1 MNYSLKKFGIP
12 YSPRKVSRMANQYS
26 SGQSSSSYEK
36 NLRRNKLRR
45 SLLEALERREMLA
58 SDVPAGPVFA
68 PGTSQEYVDS
78 VIAQFAGNNTGENSS
93 GEGHSEFNTP
103 GARWSNPVGG
113 PSANVGDPATV
124 TWSLVPDGTI
134 DTTGGGSQATNLIAF
149 MDAIYGG
156 GTGAVEN
163 RPWFN
168 IFQRAYD
175 QWSDVSGINF
185 VYEPADDGS
194 DIGGG
199 NRGVAGV
206 RGDVRIGGR
215 NIDGNFG
222 TLAFNYFPNN
232 GGNSGFDGDMIIDTN
247 DVFYFDTADGPTGEN
262 RGLFNVLMH
271 EAGHGIGL
279 GHTIP
284 VNQTKLMEPNISF
297 AFLGAQHDDILGA
310 QVLYGDNDE
319 INDARADATDLGTVG
334 NGLLTRNGNSLDAEI
349 DGDWYK
355 FAVPSS
361 GKITIELQP
370 VGEIYTVGNQ
380 GGSTAE
386 VNTLVNQDLSFKVFS
401 ADGTEIAAAAATGAG
416 EIETVID
423 LDLPAGGDYFVEVVG
438 DGSEPQLYNL
448 EFIVK
453 GVVDPTSQQTPPR
466 LLSVAPNVGE
476 IFSFNRTNDLDEGPS
491 ELVFSFDG
499 SRLIDPSSFDG
510 IRLTR
515 SGNDDDFENGNEIT
529 ITPGWVGFGESERN
543 IVARFAE
550 PLVDDIYKVEIFG
563 VDIPSEGITAVTN
576 INGEALEPRVEGT
589 DRDTL
594 FFDLQLGAK
603 VIAVV
608 PQPTTTNADG
618 TVTQSGNTIEVY
630 FNDDDLNQV
639 AVTTTGAMDD
649 PTVVKPEFYQLILT
663 EDSITPGDDTVFNP
677 TSITY
682 DPVEDKATLE
692 FADNIDQL
700 AGGAGTFRLRVGS
713 NTPVDSAL
721 NPPNVSRLT
730 PGADPNG
737 FLAGAFGL
745 GSVGFGFSTVV
756 SESLINVQN
765 QLLLDYPGDNFS
777 PGHRDIQDQD
787 HLGGNEDDSPFI
799 TRAFYNFALDR
810 PYGTDV
816 FGQPVFTSITPEQM
830 ERVREIYEF
839 YGAQIGIDFVES
851 ESQGMTVVVGDL
863 NPNGGVSSP
872 GAILGI
878 ASVDNLNGLAI
889 MDGAEN
895 WNNELTLRDGAN
907 GQFSFFGTA
916 IHEIGHMLGLGHTYE
931 LPDGTVMGST
941 SALSNPSNPLEEIYP
956 GDHDIVHASHGYRPD
971 NKDVDLYQF
980 NVPQG
985 ITGRVS
991 IETVAERLANSSDAD
1006 THLTLMKQTANGLEV
1021 IATNNDYFSSDSF
1034 VTTEVDGGIYFI
1046 GVTTAG
1052 NDDFNPAIDNTG
1064 SGGVSQGAYDLRVD
1078 FVPDVLSQIVD
1089 TSGTA
1094 LDGDGDGQA
1103 GGDFNFWFRA
1113 AAPAGT
1119 EAAGAPKTVYVN
1131 KDFTGTSTG
1140 APSQPFTSIPAA
1152 TAAVSPGDIIRI
1164 TGSRGADGDLT
1175 TVLDNPAYEIG
1186 RGGVGNAIL
1195 GDGITFEV
1203 PQGVTAMID
1212 AGAIFKMGGSR
1223 IVAGSRD
1230 AGVNNSFASLQ
1241 VLGTPDQSV
1250 VFTSFDDE
1258 SFGIDSNPIPTSPQP
1273 GQWGGLEFHND
1284 VDREEGRGDYEREGI
1299 FINYVGQAEMRFGG
1313 GQVTVSSPSPTINP
1327 IHLTE
1332 ARPTILGNTITF
1344 SADSAISADPD
1355 SFEETRFT
1363 EPRYQL
1369 ADTFRADFE
1378 RVGPDIRGNTL
1389 IDNSINGVFV
1399 RVAADPGQPID
1410 TLDVQARFD
1419 DLDVTHVIGQNL
1431 VIAGTP
1437 GGSFLETTPPDQS
1450 LVTFADSVGGL
1461 TAGDTH
1467 SYILTFVDRNGAE
1480 GVPSPATPLATVG
1493 ADGGVLLDQLP
1504 AATGEFVGR
1513 NVYRSAAGGAGPF
1526 TLVARIDGDTPTLLD
1541 EGQDL
1546 ASELANPFVT
1556 SVARARPDA
1565 RLAIDPGIIVKS
1577 VGSRIEVG
1585 IGAQLIAEGDAQNP
1599 VIFTSRFDD
1608 RYGAGG
1614 TFDTDNDGNSSQPA
1628 PGDWGGLHAR
1638 HFSSISI
1645 DSALI
1650 TFAGGVTPVPGG
1662 FAGFNAVEI
1671 HQAEARIANSVLE
1684 HNASGLGGSLD
1695 ATRDGRGNHDASVIF
1710 VRGSQPVIVQNV
1722 IRNNQTT
1729 GTAVISIDANSMKAI
1744 PVQDGGR
1751 QTGASDAL
1759 SGELGN
1765 MGPLVS
1771 GNALALNGLNG
1782 MRVRGATL
1790 TTEAVWD
1797 DTDIVHV
1804 LESEIIVPD
1813 LHTSGGL
1820 RLQSKVDE
1828 SLVVKLASGAGIT
1841 ADGLPLDI
1849 TDRIGGSLQVVGTP
1863 GFPVVLTS
1871 FRDDSVGAG
1880 FDPSGLPQVDTNSDG
1895 PSLGEPGDWRSIR
1908 LNPASNDR
1916 NVDTVIELESD
1927 TIADEGVNDDAL
1939 DAQAVGAL
1947 ADDLNAGDENLRLG
1961 FTIHGAIAANSDLD
1975 VYSFVAK
1982 AGTPVWVDVD
1992 QTDASLDTIVEL
2004 IDVDGNIIAQSDD
2017 SLTESENG
2025 GVEFV
2030 NGAEIAP
2037 EHVNTF
2043 ERSPFAATNTWSNVG
2058 AAKDIQSTNPADA
2071 GLRIVLPGAVGAE
2084 NTYYLRVRSS
2094 NVAPNQTSDRLQ
2106 DTSLV
2111 REGLTRGAYRLQ
2123 VRMQQTD
2130 EYAGSTVRFADIR
2143 FATAG
2148 IEAIGLPA
2156 HSPLLGEGSELI
2168 GVNIPDP
2175 SGAAQLGNIA
2185 NSDRANRSVAGEL
2198 TEVNEVDWF
2207 QFEVQHTEIQ
2217 SGDPRVAVTFDIDY
2231 ADGFGRPNTSLSV
2244 YRVTP
2249 NDPATIADDEYQ
2261 LVLVGTDSDI
2271 ADDQDAP
2278 ESVLGDQGDFT
2289 RGSFGSKDA
2298 FIGTQE
2304 LLPGNYI
2311 VAVTN
2316 NSQVPNQLSQFQQ
2329 ANPTV
2334 TSPNVRIEPLD
2345 NVIRIVEDRFEG
2357 ANRGLDEPT
2366 TQSVAFN
2373 GNNLEATNSVPFTLA
2388 DVSTYVV
2395 RNQGNGSR
2403 LLLANALTGA
2413 LDAQVG
2419 ADFGRVNDIALSKD
2433 GRLVGFQIPAGQQT
2447 DANSGAFLIID
2458 SAGDGATTTT
2468 TASGIQTFTTE
2479 LTAVG
2484 PPPTFAV
2491 QQRTKGGAQVG
2502 DGMQFNAITYYD
2514 NAAQTADADVRLFG
2528 VGQRGDGNLVFNR
2541 PILDAN
2547 NAIVGTTS
2555 TAGEPTNFLYRL
2567 DPATGAAINPA
2578 GVQDRAGNARTNGAG
2593 TQNVEFGRFVTAD
2606 PTTPITGIAQAGGGI
2621 VAVSAA
2627 GEFFVAG
2634 MGNGTNAIG
2643 AINSVRVIDDG
2654 GPVNFTGLTR
2664 GPQNLENGRFANM
2677 LFGTSANGMLYAM
2690 DFAGNFQNVF
2700 AGGNFKTDVSALGG
2714 ATGLDFSPLDVN
2726 LWHLTD
2732 TRGND
2737 AGHGRPETYNESR
2750 VGDQVGENSLYF
2762 GFENSGNDN
2771 GPRQAGDWDPIHAV
2785 YDNTYN
2791 LPGGAHGA
2799 IESQPLDLS
2808 GYSAADLPMLYFNY
2822 YLQTQN
2828 QNSPLND
2835 GNVRMQDAFRVYAS
2849 GSDGTWQLLST
2860 NNTSQ
2865 SGQYADGNQEI
2876 VGSIFD
2882 GNPALVQEAFDVGDG
2897 GAPDAWRQV
2906 RTSLAGFAGDSDVRL
2921 RFEFSTGASFNS
2933 GLNMFGGEELSAVAG
2948 HRLSDGDSFT
2958 VTSVDGSAQ
2967 SATFEFD
2974 MGLVLDL
2981 PSGAGIDE
2989 GDAIEVNGVTFT
3001 FSQTSNAGNDI
3012 QYSLT
3017 DTPAQIAQLVAA
3029 KLPFASVVNS
3039 ARGNILNVDSPEGT
3053 YSVTGLPAATIL
3065 GTPGV
3070 AAGNAAI
3077 EITQASTSTDVRDA
3091 MRTAFA
3097 ANLNIAGQE
3106 TNEDVWP
3113 IHGDTIR
3120 LYKFT
3125 ADTTNASELGLV
3137 NAANRRRGDTFG
3149 GGANETG
3156 ANNRDERAQNNG
3168 FEGVFVDDI
3177 IVAMAERGEQVLNSP
3192 AATLP
3197 NTGNAGLFTD
3207 NLQYTPST
3215 GLLEIEVGKY
3225 QLDIRTSADYLADF
3239 DAPFFDVF
3247 RPIDTN
3253 DRLAQGLGINVDSSA
3268 GIADG
3273 AIMTLSDGVNQV
3285 NFEFDVTTGP
3295 GDSAVGVAA
3304 GNIPVEILASDT
3316 VEQLAIKI
3324 RDAINS
3330 PTTQNI
3336 IDVSASVQNNGTTI
3350 VLHGSA
3356 ALTRSGSITLA
3367 GIPGLSTRIWG
3378 TESFWGEDHGDSNR
3392 DRDQGVVLIDSTFVS
3407 DSSSFGI
3414 VVDAATRAG
3423 GRAGSPGSPINYPTN
3438 NADSLAPGVVLSNNV
3453 LDSNRLGGVLVSGDP
3468 LQPDLGAGQDVA
3480 RPATIARVVNNT
3492 IWGTGG
3498 NQGILVNHGASPVI
3512 LNNIIANTG
3521 TGIDVVGAQNTF
3533 VLGANLYFNNATNV
3547 NPAGASEAFRRVTG
3561 TDPFTDGAGGNFYPA
3576 PGSDAID
3583 SSLEVLA
3590 ELASLTQ
3597 IKSSIGL
3604 PPSPVIAPDRDAVG
3618 QRRVDDPSV
3627 NRPGLGFKDRGAFDR
3642 SDFVGL
3648 EAVLLQPLDNDSEN
3662 VDVDRNTTY
3671 VRIVD
3676 GTLDFFSILL
3686 LEAQGGTG
3694 PDANTVTPES
3704 ITLTENGRLLS
3715 PGIDYVFGYNDNSR
3729 TVRLTPF
3736 AGLWRPDSV
3745 YEITLN
3751 NQDGIRV
3758 VAPSGIEIADGDSF
3772 TMNVGGNPTTFEY
3785 DNNGTVSAGAVA
3797 VPFEPTYSQYQV
3809 AAQIMA
3815 AINGSGT
3822 GAEAYLQ
3829 GNSSV
3834 MITGA
3839 DSVSGLVSTSVG
3851 AIRDIAG
3858 NALFANRPST
3868 LTQFTIVMPEV
3879 QLDYGDA
3886 PGAGSV
3892 TVQADNGS
3900 RHALLPIDSPLLA
3913 LGSFADGDLDGS
3925 PSDSSRGDDNEA
3937 ALVGTTIPSVEVGM
3951 AGQALLQMAAPNAA
3965 INGQQIT
3972 ITDPA
3977 LTVAVFE
3984 FDTDASTAAG
3994 AIAVDV
4000 SAATTAD
4007 EVATA
4012 LADAVNQAVLAGQIA
4027 GLSAF
4032 ADGGTVDLGGE
4043 PTHQVDIS
4051 SAPSVVRLAVGSFD
4065 LEMPAAGYADGQYI
4079 ELRDGQGRV
4088 VRFELNDTSGT
4099 SGTLAVTPGSI
4110 GVDVDIS
4117 TATPEDI
4124 TQAFADAISAEVNT
4138 GLLALGPAVA
4148 TGTTLSIAGD
4158 DEDGVHF
4165 GGLFN
4170 AASSAVPI
4178 TVTATGPG
4186 ILDAWIDWNADG
4198 DFTDPGE
4205 RIAAGLPVQEGDNVI
4220 NVATPASAAI
4230 GFTSSR
4236 FRISA
4241 TGNLELAGIGVGG
4254 EVEDH
4259 LVEIVAG
4266 QPPVANDDS
4275 YEVDE
4280 DNVLTVA
4287 APGILDN
4294 DTDTDSATFTVLDT
4308 DVFTPGIQP
4317 ITDVANGVLEL
4328 FADGSF
4334 VYTPSLDFFGE
4345 DTFVY
4350 NVVDNRL
4357 EGSTPATVTIT
4368 VNPVNDRPTAVD
4380 DEITIREDQVIIRS
4394 GNDFTVNDF
4403 KGVFGNPSQTNELG
4417 QELAV
4422 VDAVIV
4428 APDTAVFGGS
4438 VSVANNELTFTPG
4451 THYNNEISGPV
4462 LVELTIRDSGT
4473 AGADEMPLEHTSTLT
4488 INIEAVND
4496 APEFT
4501 IPQTTGT
4508 EEDSGLVSVDGFVS
4522 ELRPGPVQA
4531 TDEGTG
4537 PANNFEDQQV
4547 SFTVRALDPS
4557 QFAVQPS
4564 ITPTTDANP
4573 GVLTYELVPHL
4584 NFDPPFTEILVEVI
4598 AVDTGAAGG
4607 ANVDVNTSA
4616 PQTFTILPTP
4626 INDAPEFD
4634 IPASNDSKEDE
4645 GVIVV
4650 PGFLTNLAAGPA
4662 GALDEA
4668 TQTLSVAIAADTAAF
4683 TAAGYPTI
4691 DLTTG
4696 DLTYETAP
4704 HANQFTG
4711 QSFEVV
4717 VTVSDDGGTNLGG
4730 VDRTSKTF
4738 VINVEELNDAPEFDM
4753 PTATSAFQEDPNA
4766 DPDAPTVVPNF
4777 VTNIMPGPAAATD
4790 EGPAREDQQVSF
4802 TVTALDPSLFD
4813 PMWLPTIDDAGE
4825 LVYRLNPDVNDMD
4838 PFPEILVEVVA
4849 SDTGLNDG
4857 GTDVPRN
4864 QNTADPRTFTILPDP
4879 INDAP
4884 EFTIPASLVAT
4895 EDEGVITVVDFVT
4908 DARPGPVTAL
4918 DELATQTMTITVEAL
4933 DPTAF
4938 TATGQPS
4945 IALDAGTGLG
4955 TLTFETNADV
4965 NSLTGHDLRVRVT
4978 LMDDGGVVNPGDV
4991 DTTIKTFTLSVD
5003 PINDAPSFDIPT
5015 TEVTVLEDN
5024 EEVSGSSP
5032 TVITSFAT
5040 NITAGPDTA
5049 LDETTIDATKQSLT
5063 FVTVSVSDPSLFEV
5077 QPSITPTGDLTF
5089 VTAQDQNGTAEVV
5102 VHVLDDGADPSTG
5115 NGDDNQSRPDQTF
5128 TINITPVND
5137 APEFTVPSTVNSIED
5152 QGFVQILNFAA
5163 DLQPGPDSATDEA
5176 GQQFTVNVAAVD
5188 PSAFT
5193 IQPEIGADGTL
5204 TFQTGPDIN
5213 SDNANLEVT
5222 VFLTDD
5228 GVDSPPPNTNTSPTV
5243 TFTILTEA
5251 INDAPSF
5258 DLASPQVS
5266 AFEDQEDFFN
5276 LPITTIPQFASEI
5289 VPGPATAIDEIPQN
5303 VTFDI
5308 ITVSAP
5314 ELFEVQPSISPAGA
5328 LTFKTALHRNGQA
5341 LVVVRAVD
5349 DGVGT
5354 PPPNSNASQL
5364 QTFTISIDAI
5374 NDAPEFQIPGNLTV
5388 NEDAGLISA
5397 SGFATNVRRGPAGT
5411 DDENGQF
5418 INFEVVADDP
5428 SAFTVQPVISA
5439 DGTLVFRSA
5448 PNVNSLNASLGV
5460 SVRLVDSGA
5469 STPEPNVNVSPVQ
5482 RFTIDIN
5489 PVNDPP
5495 IADPFGV
5502 TGTED
5507 NSIVIQAADV
5517 LAGDVA
5523 GPTDDELGQ
5532 SLSMTG
5538 IERTSS
5544 FGGTIV
5550 PVFNG
5555 NEIVSFT
5562 YTPPANATGTDTFI
5576 YVVTDDGTPPRSG
5589 SGTVTITLEGVNDAP
5604 QFNVGPNQTVAEDS
5618 ALVTVSNWATGILAG
5633 PPAATDEHATQTV
5646 TFQTSNNNTDLF
5658 QVQPAVASDGTLT
5671 FQPAVDANGT
5681 AVLTVFAIDDGADQ
5695 APNVNTSAPQTFT
5708 ITVNPVNDAPVFT
5721 AGADV
5726 TVAEDSGA
5734 YSAAWATGIAPAAG
5748 LLNDPQTATDETSQ
5762 VVDFSVTASD
5772 PSLFAVQPV
5781 VTSDGEL
5788 QFTPQQDAFG
5798 QAVITV
5804 TAIDR
5809 GPTGGLNQNSSAPQS
5824 FTITIDPVNDRPT
5837 AVADSLNTNE
5847 NEVLSVAAPGV
5858 LANDTDV
5865 DLPNDT
5871 LTVVP
5876 ETKTSALGAVVVIS
5890 SDGSVSYDPSN
5901 VQSIQQLTTGQS
5913 VLDSFTYRIVDAA
5926 GLESSPNNVTINV
5939 EGIDDAPVAVDD
5951 AYSMGVGQTRLLDVL
5966 TNDTDVDTAIDPRTI
5981 VLTTIP
5987 IFGSATVSQTG
5998 VIEYTAGAG
6007 FRGEDQ
6013 LGYRVSDTAG
6023 NLSNEAFVTITVN
6036 NPPVAADDS
6045 AFTFKNEAVDIDVV
6059 ANDNDPDGTL
6069 DANSVEVVVAPSPAG
6084 TTEVLPGG
6092 IIRFTPASGFSGVAT
6107 FSYVVADDVGTD
6119 SNVADV
6125 TVRVQNS
6132 RWQNPAGNLDVN
6144 DDGFVSPIDAL
6155 ILVNYLNDANNETFL
6170 PESGVTPQP
6179 GSGPYL
6185 DPNGD
6190 ESISPID
6197 VLMVINFLNN
6207 NSGGGGGEGE
6217 FVTED
6222 YAMMVTPMQMIETVG
6237 DEVVRHIKAA
6247 MDESIMEELGD
6258 VEEDLPFIGPV
6269 LPAGHELIAE
6279 GEGEDDDLLDS
6290 IAMTCDPD
6298 DLKKSDLHD
6307 AVDEIF
6313 GDMGPFR
6320 S

>member
-1 MNYSLKKFGIP
+1 
-12 YSPRKVSRMANQYS
+12 MANQYS
-26 SGQSSSSYEK
+26 SGQSSASYEK

-45 SLLEALERREMLA
+45 SLLEALERRELLA
-58 SDVPAGPVFA
+58 SDFPAGPVFA
-68 PGTSQEYVDS
+68 PGTSQEYVNS
-78 VIAQFAGNNTGENSS
+78 VIGQYSGQTNSGGEGNS
-93 GEGHSEFNTP
+93 GEFNAP
-103 GARWSNPVGG
+103 GPRWSNPVGG
-113 PSANVGDPATV
+113 PSANAGDPSTV

-134 DTTGGGSQATNLIAF
+134 DTTGGGSQATNLISF

-156 GTGAVEN
+156 GTGPVEN

-185 VYEPADDGS
+185 VYEPADDGANM
-194 DIGGG
+194 GGS

-232 GGNSGFDGDMIIDTN
+232 GGNAGFDGDMIIDTN
-247 DVFYFDTADGPTGEN
+247 DVFYFNTADGPTGEN

-310 QVLYGDNDE
+310 QVLYGDPDE
-319 INDARADATDLGTVG
+319 INDTRADATDLGTIG
-334 NGLLTRNGNSLDAEI
+334 NGLLRKTGNSLDAES

-361 GKITIELQP
+361 GKITIELEP
-370 VGEIYTVGNQ
+370 IGETYIVGNQ
-380 GGSTAE
+380 GGTTAQ
-386 VNTLVNQDLSFKVFS
+386 VNTLTNQDLSFKVFAS
-401 ADGTEIAAAAATGAG
+401 DGTELAAASATLAG
-416 EIETVID
+416 EIESVVD
-423 LDLPAGGDYFVEVVG
+423 LDLPAGGDYFVEIAGVG
-438 DGSEPQLYNL
+438 DQPQLYNL
-448 EFIVK
+448 AFTVK
-453 GVVDPTSQQTPPR
+453 GVIDPTSQQTPPR

-476 IFSFNRTNDLDEGPS
+476 IFSFNRTNDLEEGPS

-499 SRLIDPSSFDG
+499 SRLIDPSSFG
-510 IRLTR
+510 GVRLTR
-515 SGNDDDFENGNEIT
+515 SGNDDEFDGGNEVV
-529 ITPGWVGFGESERN
+529 ITPGWVGFGETERN

-550 PLVDDIYKVEIFG
+550 PLIDDLYKVEVFG
-563 VDIPSEGITAVTN
+563 VDIASEGITAVTN
-576 INGEALEPRVEGT
+576 INGEALDPRVDGT

-594 FFDLQLGAK
+594 FFDLELGAK

-618 TVTQSGNTIEVY
+618 TVEQSRDTIEVY
-630 FNDDDLNQV
+630 FNNDDLHETQV
-639 AVTTTGAMDD
+639 TSTGAMED

-663 EDSITPGDDTVFNP
+663 EDTVTPGDDTVFNP

-682 DPVEDKATLE
+682 DPVEDKAVLT
-692 FADNIDQL
+692 FDNNIDEL

-713 NTPVDSAL
+713 NTPVDSEL
-721 NPPNVSRLT
+721 NPPNVGALT

-737 FLAGAFGL
+737 FQAGAFGL

-756 SESLINVQN
+756 SESLLNVQN
-765 QLLLDYPGDNFS
+765 QLQLDYPGDNFS
-777 PGHRDIQDQD
+777 PGHRDIQDQN
-787 HLGGNEDDSPFI
+787 HLGGGEDDSPFI
-799 TRAFYNFALDR
+799 TQAFYNFALDR
-810 PYGTDV
+810 SYGTDA
-816 FGQPVFTSITPEQM
+816 FGQPVFTSITPEQIQ
-830 ERVREIYEF
+830 RVREIYEF
-839 YGAQIGIDFVES
+839 YGAQLGIDFVET
-851 ESQGMTVVVGDL
+851 ESLGMTVVVGDL
-863 NPNGGVSSP
+863 FPNGAISGPGGV
-872 GAILGI
+872 LGV
-878 ASVDNLNGLAI
+878 ASLDNLNGLAI

-895 WNNELTLRDGAN
+895 WNNELTLRDGAG

-916 IHEIGHMLGLGHTYE
+916 IHEVGHMLGIGHSYE
-931 LPDGTVMGST
+931 LPDGTLMGST
-941 SALSNPSNPLEEIYP
+941 SALSNPGNPLEEIYP

-980 NVPQG
+980 DVPQG
-985 ITGRVS
+985 ITGRIS
-991 IETVAERLANSSDAD
+991 IETVAERLANSSNAD
-1006 THLTLMKQTANGLEV
+1006 THLTLMKQTPNGLQV
-1021 IATNNDYFSSDSF
+1021 VATNNDYFSSDSF
-1034 VTTEVDGGIYFI
+1034 VTSEVDGGIYYI
-1046 GVTTAG
+1046 GVTSAG
-1052 NDDFNPAIDNTG
+1052 NQDFNPATDDTG
-1064 SGGVSQGAYDLRVD
+1064 SGGVSQGAYQLRVD
-1078 FVPDVLSQIVD
+1078 FVPDVQSQIVD
-1089 TSGTA
+1089 INGTA

-1113 AAPAGT
+1113 ASPAGT
-1119 EAAGAPKTVYVN
+1119 EAAGAPKTVFVN

-1140 APSQPFTSIPAA
+1140 APDQPFTSIPAA
-1152 TAAVSPGDIIRI
+1152 SAAVSAGDIIRI
-1164 TGSRGADGDLT
+1164 TGSRGQDGDLT

-1186 RGGVGNAIL
+1186 RGGVGNAVL
-1195 GDGITFEV
+1195 SDGITFEV
-1203 PQGVTAMID
+1203 PRGVTAMID

-1223 IVAGSRD
+1223 IVTGSRD
-1230 AGVNNSFASLQ
+1230 AGVDNRFAALQ
-1241 VLGTPDQSV
+1241 VLGTPTQSV

-1258 SFGIDSNPIPTSPQP
+1258 SFGIDSNPIPTTPQP

-1299 FINYVGQAEMRFGG
+1299 FINYVGQADMRFGG
-1313 GQVTVSSPSPTINP
+1313 GQVTVSTPSPTINP
-1327 IHLTE
+1327 IHLNA

-1369 ADTFRADFE
+1369 ATTFRSDFE

-1389 IDNSINGVFV
+1389 LDNSINGLFV
-1399 RVAADPGQPID
+1399 RVAANPGQPID

-1419 DLDVTHVIGQNL
+1419 DIDVTHVLGQNL
-1431 VIAGTP
+1431 IIAGTP
-1437 GGSFLETTPPDQS
+1437 GGAFLETTAPDQS
-1450 LVTFADSVGGL
+1450 LVTFSDAEGAL
-1461 TAGDTH
+1461 TPGDTH
-1467 SYILTFVDRNGAE
+1467 SYIITFVDLNGAE
-1480 GVPSPATPLATVG
+1480 GVPSPVTPLATVG
-1493 ADGGVLLDQLP
+1493 PDGGVLLDQLP

-1513 NVYRSAAGGAGPF
+1513 HLYRSANGGAGPF
-1526 TLVARIDGDTPTLLD
+1526 TLVAQLDGDTPTLLD
-1541 EGQDL
+1541 AGQDRG
-1546 ASELANPFVT
+1546 SVLANPTAT
-1556 SVARARPDA
+1556 SIARARPDA
-1565 RLAIDPGIIVKS
+1565 RLAIDPGVIVKS

-1585 IGAQLIAEGDAQNP
+1585 IGAQLIAEGDSKNP

-1614 TFDTDNDGNSSQPA
+1614 TFDTDNDGASSQPA
-1628 PGDWGGLHAR
+1628 PGDWGGLIAR

-1650 TFAGGVTPVPGG
+1650 TFGGGVTSLPGG
-1662 FAGFNAVEI
+1662 FAGFNAIEI
-1671 HQAEARIANSVLE
+1671 HQAEARIANSVIE
-1684 HNASGLGGSLD
+1684 ENASGLGGSLG
-1695 ATRDGRGNHDASVIF
+1695 ATRDGRGDHDASVIF
-1710 VRGSQPVIVQNV
+1710 VRGAQPVIVQNV
-1722 IRNNQTT
+1722 IRNNDVT

-1744 PVQDGGR
+1744 PVQDTGR

-1759 SGELGN
+1759 PGELGN

-1782 MRVRGATL
+1782 MRIRGATL

-1813 LHTSGGL
+1813 LHTFGGM

-1828 SLVVKLASGAGIT
+1828 SLVVKLTAGAGIT

-1849 TDRIGGSLQVVGTP
+1849 TDRIGGSLRIVGTP

-1895 PSLGEPGDWRSIR
+1895 PSIGEPGDWRSIR
-1908 LNPASNDR
+1908 LNPSSNDR
-1916 NVDTVIELESD
+1916 NLDTVIELESD
-1927 TIADEGVNDDAL
+1927 TIADVGVNDNAL
-1939 DAQAVGAL
+1939 EAQAIGAL

-1961 FTIHGAIAANSDLD
+1961 FTVHGTIAANSDLD
-1975 VYSFVAK
+1975 VYSFVGK
-1982 AGTPVWVDVD
+1982 AGTAVWVDID
-1992 QTDASLDTIVEL
+1992 RTDAALDTVVEL

-2025 GVEFV
+2025 TVGFV
-2030 NGAEIAP
+2030 DGSAIPP
-2037 EHVNTF
+2037 EDVNTF
-2043 ERSPFAATNTWSNVG
+2043 ERSPYAATNTWSAAG
-2058 AAKDIQSTNPADA
+2058 AAKDFQSTNPADA
-2071 GLRIVLPGAVGAE
+2071 GMRFVLPGAVGAE

-2094 NVAPNQTSDRLQ
+2094 NVGPNDAADRLQ
-2106 DTSLV
+2106 DSSLE
-2111 REGLTRGAYRLQ
+2111 REGLTRGAYRMQ
-2123 VRMQQTD
+2123 VRMQQAD
-2130 EYAGSTVRFADIR
+2130 EHAGSTIRFADIR
-2143 FATAG
+2143 FATSG

-2168 GVNIPDP
+2168 GADIGSPT
-2175 SGAAQLGNIA
+2175 GAAQLGNIA
-2185 NSDRANRSVAGEL
+2185 ASDRANRSVAGEL
-2198 TEVNEVDWF
+2198 TDTTEVDWF
-2207 QFEVQHTEIQ
+2207 QFEVEHTNLQAGE
-2217 SGDPRVAVTFDIDY
+2217 PYVAVSFDIDY
-2231 ADGFGRPNTSLSV
+2231 ADGYGRPNTSLWI
-2244 YRVTP
+2244 YRFEENAPGNV
-2249 NDPATIADDEYQ
+2249 ADDQYQ
-2261 LVLVGTDSDI
+2261 LILAGTDSDI

-2304 LLPGNYI
+2304 LLPGTY
-2311 VAVTN
+2311 VAAVTN
-2316 NSQVPNQLSQFQQ
+2316 NTQVPTQFSQFQQ
-2329 ANPTV
+2329 AVPTLV
-2334 TSPNVRIEPLD
+2334 SPDVRIEPLD
-2345 NVIRIVEDRFEG
+2345 SVNRISEDRFEG
-2357 ANRGLDEPT
+2357 PSWPFDAPV
-2366 TQSVAFN
+2366 TQTVAFN
-2373 GNNLEATNSVPFTLA
+2373 GGDLAGSNHVPFTLA

-2395 RNQGNGSR
+2395 RNQGAGSR
-2403 LLLANALTGA
+2403 LMLANALTGA
-2413 LDAQVG
+2413 LDTRVG
-2419 ADFGRVNDIALSKD
+2419 ADFGRVNDVALSKD
-2433 GRLVGFQIPAGQQT
+2433 GRLVGYQIPAGAQT
-2447 DANSGAFLIID
+2447 DANSGAFLLID
-2458 SAGDGATTTT
+2458 SAGDGATTSNS
-2468 TASGIQTFTTE
+2468 ASGIQTFTTE
-2479 LTAVG
+2479 LTAAG

-2502 DGMQFNAITYYD
+2502 DGIQFNALTFYD
-2514 NAAQTADADVRLFG
+2514 NAAQTSAGDVRLFG
-2528 VGQRGDGNLVFNR
+2528 VGQRGDGNFVFNR

-2547 NAIVGTTS
+2547 GAIVGTTS
-2555 TAGEPTNFLYRL
+2555 TAGEPTNFIYRL
-2567 DPATGAAINPA
+2567 DPVTGAAINA
-2578 GVQDRAGNARTNGAG
+2578 NGLADRAGNARTNGAG
-2593 TQNVEFGRFVTAD
+2593 TQNIELGSFVTAD
-2606 PTTPITGIAQAGGGI
+2606 PTTPITGIAAIPGGI
-2621 VAVSAA
+2621 AAVSAA
-2627 GEFFVAG
+2627 GELFVAG
-2634 MGNGTNAIG
+2634 MGDGTAFVG
-2643 AINSVRVIDDG
+2643 AIPSVGVVDDG
-2654 GPVNFTGLTR
+2654 GPVAFTGLTR
-2664 GPQNLENGRFANM
+2664 GPQNLEGGRFANI
-2677 LFGTSANGMLYAM
+2677 LFGTTNDGTIYAM
-2690 DFAGNFQNVF
+2690 DFAGNLQNIF
-2700 AGGNFKTDVSALGG
+2700 PGGNFKMRAVANNDLGTG
-2714 ATGLDFSPLDVN
+2714 IAGLDFSALDVN
-2726 LWHLTD
+2726 LWHVTN

-2737 AGHGRPETYNESR
+2737 TGHGRPETHNESR
-2750 VGDQVGENSLYF
+2750 SGDQAGENSLYF
-2762 GFENSGNDN
+2762 GFQNAGNDN
-2771 GPRQAGDWDPIHAV
+2771 AARQAGDWDPIHAV

-2799 IESQPLDLS
+2799 IESQSLDLS
-2808 GYSAADLPMLYFNY
+2808 GYSAEDLPMLYFNY
-2822 YLQTQN
+2822 YLQTQG
-2828 QNSPLND
+2828 QNSRLTPNPD
-2835 GNVRMQDAFRVYAS
+2835 MRDAFRVYAS
-2849 GSDGTWQLLST
+2849 GSDGNWQLLST
-2860 NNTSQ
+2860 NNSRSSTSFLDAREEI
-2865 SGQYADGNQEI
+2865 GVGAGNAI
-2876 VGSIFD
+2876 I
-2882 GNPALVQEAFDVGDG
+2882 QEAFDVGDA
-2897 GAPDAWRQV
+2897 GAPDSWRQV
-2906 RTSLAGFAGDSDVRL
+2906 RTSLAAFAGDSDVRL
-2921 RFEFSTGASFNS
+2921 RFEFSSGATFNS
-2933 GLNMFGGEELSAVAG
+2933 GDSLFGGEELTASAG
-2948 HRLSDGDSFT
+2948 HLLNDGDNFT
-2958 VTSVDGSAQ
+2958 VTAEDGAGRD
-2967 SATFEFD
+2967 ATFEFD

-2981 PSGAGIDE
+2981 PAGAGIDE
-2989 GDAIEVNGVTFT
+2989 GDELEVNGVTFT
-3001 FSQTSNAGNDI
+3001 FSQTSNAGNNI
-3012 QYSLT
+3012 QYSPT
-3017 DTPAQIAQLVAA
+3017 DTPAQIAQIVAA
-3029 KLPFASVVNS
+3029 KLPFASAVSSTRANV
-3039 ARGNILNVDSPEGT
+3039 LNVDSPEGA

-3065 GTPGV
+3065 GEPGV

-3077 EITQASTSTDVRDA
+3077 KITQANTAEEVRDA

-3097 ANLNIAGQE
+3097 ANLNVVGQE
-3106 TNEDVWP
+3106 TNEDVWAVY
-3113 IHGDTIR
+3113 GNTIK

-3125 ADTTNASELGLV
+3125 ADTTNSPALNLV
-3137 NAANRRRGDTFG
+3137 NNARRGDNFAA
-3149 GGANETG
+3149 GGA
-3156 ANNRDERAQNNG
+3156 ERAQNNA

-3177 IVAMAERGEQVLNSP
+3177 IVGLAERGEQFLNTP
-3192 AATLP
+3192 AINLP
-3197 NTGNAGLFTD
+3197 TGGNAGFFTD
-3207 NLQYTPST
+3207 NLQDGLDT
-3215 GLLEIEVGKY
+3215 GFSEIEVGKY
-3225 QLDIRTSADYLADF
+3225 QLDIRTSADYLAPNPFNPTLF
-3239 DAPFFDVF
+3239 DNF

-3253 DRLAQGLGINVDSSA
+3253 DRLAQGLAISVDSSA

-3273 AIMTLSDGVNQV
+3273 AILTLSDGVNQV
-3285 NFEFDVTTGP
+3285 NFEFDVTTGA
-3295 GDSAVGVAA
+3295 GDSAAGTAP
-3304 GNIPVEILASDT
+3304 GNIPVQVLASDT
-3316 VEQLAIKI
+3316 TDVLAVKI

-3330 PTTQNI
+3330 PSAQNL
-3336 IDVSASVQNNGTTI
+3336 IDVSASVQSNGTTI
-3350 VLHGSA
+3350 VLHGPA
-3356 ALTRSGSITLA
+3356 AITRSGGITINN
-3367 GIPGLSTRIWG
+3367 IPGLSTVLNG
-3378 TESFWGEDHGDSNR
+3378 FDTSLGEDHGDRNR
-3392 DRDQGVVLIDSTFVS
+3392 DRDQGVVFINSTTVS
-3407 DSSSFGI
+3407 DSSQFGI
-3414 VVDAATRAG
+3414 VVDAATRVG
-3423 GRAGSPGSPINYPTN
+3423 GTAGSPGSPINYPTN
-3438 NADSLAPGVVLSNNV
+3438 NADSLAPGVVLNNNI
-3453 LDSNRLGGVLVSGDP
+3453 LDSNLQGGILISGDP
-3468 LQPDLGAGQDVA
+3468 VQPDLGVGQDMTRA
-3480 RPATIARVVNNT
+3480 ATIARVVNNT
-3492 IWGTGG
+3492 IWGTESD
-3498 NQGILVNHGASPVI
+3498 QGILVNQGASPII

-3521 TGIDVVGAQNTF
+3521 TGIDVAGAQNTF
-3533 VLGANLYFNNATNV
+3533 VLGANLYFNNGVNV
-3547 NPAGASEAFRRVTG
+3547 NPAGSSEAFRRVTSVS
-3561 TDPFTDGAGGNFYPA
+3561 PFVDAANGNFYLT

-3597 IKSSIGL
+3597 VKSSLGL

-3618 QRRVDDPSV
+3618 QRRVDDPNV
-3627 NRPGLGFKDRGAFDR
+3627 NPPGLGFKDRGAFDR

-3662 VDVDRNTTY
+3662 VDVDRSNTY

-3694 PDANTVTPES
+3694 PDANTVTPQS

-3715 PGIDYVFGYNDNSR
+3715 PGVDYVFGYNDNSR

-3758 VAPSGIEIADGDSF
+3758 VAPSGIEIADGDVF
-3772 TMNVGGNPTTFEY
+3772 TLNVGGTPVVFEY
-3785 DNNGTVSAGAVA
+3785 DNDGTVANGAVA
-3797 VPFEPTYSQYQV
+3797 VPFESTYSQYQV

-3815 AINGSGT
+3815 AINGSGS

-3834 MITGA
+3834 MVTGA
-3839 DSVSGLVSTSVG
+3839 ATIDGLASTAVG

-3900 RHALLPIDSPLLA
+3900 RHALLPIDAPLLA
-3913 LGSFADGDLDGS
+3913 LGAFADGDVDGS
-3925 PSDSSRGDDNEA
+3925 SSASSRGDDNESG
-3937 ALVGTTIPSVEVGM
+3937 LVSTTIPGVAIGT
-3951 AGQALLQMAAPNAA
+3951 AGQAILQMAAPNAG
-3965 INGQQIT
+3965 INGQQIVV
-3972 ITDPA
+3972 TDPS
-3977 LTVAVFE
+3977 LTVATFE
-3984 FDTDASTAAG
+3984 FDTDAAVASG

-4007 EVATA
+4007 EVAAA
-4012 LADAVNQAVLAGQIA
+4012 LAAAVNQAVLDGNIS

-4032 ADGGTVDLGGE
+4032 VDGDTVDLGGAPE
-4043 PTHQVDIS
+4043 HQVDIS
-4051 SAPSVVRLAVGSFD
+4051 SAPSTTRLAVGSFD
-4065 LEMPAAGYADGQYI
+4065 LEMPAAGYVDGQYI
-4079 ELRDGQGRV
+4079 ELRDGQGRA

-4099 SGTLAVTPGSI
+4099 SGSPLFTAGNVAVN
-4110 GVDVDIS
+4110 VDLSV
-4117 TATPEDI
+4117 ATPEDI
-4124 TQAFADAISAEVNT
+4124 TSAFAAAISAQVT
-4138 GLLALGPAVA
+4138 AGTFAMGPASA
-4148 TGTTLSIAGD
+4148 TGTTLSVAGD

-4170 AASSAVPI
+4170 ASSSSVPV
-4178 TVTATGPG
+4178 TVTSTGPG

-4198 DFTDPGE
+4198 DFADAGE
-4205 RIAAGLPVQEGDNVI
+4205 RIVEGLPIQAGDNVI
-4220 NVATPASAAI
+4220 DVVTPASAAI

-4236 FRISA
+4236 FRVST
-4241 TGNLELAGIGVGG
+4241 TGNIDLAGIGVGG

-4259 LVEIVAG
+4259 LIEVVAG
-4266 QPPVANDDS
+4266 QPPVANDDA

-4280 DNVLTVA
+4280 DNVLTVT
-4287 APGILDN
+4287 APGILEN
-4294 DTDTDSATFTVLDT
+4294 DSDADSASFTVLDA
-4308 DVFTPGIQP
+4308 DVFTAGVQP
-4317 ITDVANGVLEL
+4317 ISDVSNGVLVL
-4328 FADGSF
+4328 SADGSF
-4334 VYTPSLDFFGE
+4334 TYTPDLDFFGV

-4357 EGSTPATVTIT
+4357 EGSAPATVTIT

-4380 DEITIREDQVIIRS
+4380 DEITIIEDQVLIRS
-4394 GNDFTVNDF
+4394 GDVFTENDF
-4403 KGVFGNPSQTNELG
+4403 KGIFGTPSQTNELG
-4417 QELAV
+4417 QNLAV
-4422 VDAVIV
+4422 VNAQIIS
-4428 APDTAVFGGS
+4428 PDTAVFGGS
-4438 VSVANNELTFTPG
+4438 VSVVNNELTFTPG
-4451 THYNNEISGPV
+4451 PHYNNEISGPV

-4496 APEFT
+4496 APEFS
-4501 IPQTTGT
+4501 IPTTTGT
-4508 EEDSGLVSVDGFVS
+4508 EEDAGLVTVDGFVS
-4522 ELRPGPVQA
+4522 ELRPGPTQA
-4531 TDEGTG
+4531 TDEATG
-4537 PANNFEDQQV
+4537 PANSFEDQQV
-4547 SFTVRALDPS
+4547 SFSVRALDPA
-4557 QFAVQPS
+4557 QFAVLPS

-4584 NFDPPFTEILVEVI
+4584 NSASPFTEILVEVI
-4598 AVDTGAAGG
+4598 AVDTGAVGG
-4607 ANVDVNTSA
+4607 ANMDVNTSA

-4634 IPASNDSKEDE
+4634 IPASTDSKEDE

-4650 PGFLTNLAAGPA
+4650 SSFLTNLAAGPA

-4668 TQTLSVAIAADTAAF
+4668 TQALSVSIAADTAAF
-4683 TAAGYPTI
+4683 TATGYPTI
-4691 DLTTG
+4691 DLGSG

-4704 HANQFTG
+4704 HVNQFTG

-4730 VDRTSKTF
+4730 VDRTTKTF
-4738 VINVEELNDAPEFDM
+4738 VINVQELNDAPEFDM

-4766 DPDAPTVVPNF
+4766 DPGAPTVVPDF
-4777 VTNIMPGPAAATD
+4777 ITNIMPGPAAATD

-4802 TVTALDPSLFD
+4802 TVTALDPTLFD
-4813 PMWLPTIDDAGE
+4813 PAFLPAIDDTGE

-4838 PFPEILVEVVA
+4838 PFPAILVEVVA
-4849 SDTGLNDG
+4849 FDTGLNDG

-4884 EFTIPASLVAT
+4884 EFTIPASLTAT
-4895 EDEGVITVVDFVT
+4895 EDEGVVTVVDFVT
-4908 DARPGPVTAL
+4908 EARPGPVTAL

-4938 TATGQPS
+4938 TATGQPA
-4945 IALDAGTGLG
+4945 ITLDAATGRG
-4955 TLTFETNADV
+4955 DLTFETNADV
-4965 NSLTGHDLRVRVT
+4965 NILTGHDLRIRVI
-4978 LMDDGGVVNPGDV
+4978 LQDDGGVANPGDV
-4991 DTTIKTFTLSVD
+4991 DTTIKTFSLVVD
-5003 PINDAPSFDIPT
+5003 PINDAPSFEIPT
-5015 TEVTVLEDN
+5015 AEVTVLEDN
-5024 EEVSGSSP
+5024 EEVVGSSP
-5032 TVITSFAT
+5032 TVIPGFAT
-5040 NITAGPDTA
+5040 SIVAGPATA
-5049 LDETTIDATKQSLT
+5049 LDETTIDATRQSLT
-5063 FVTVSVSDPSLFEV
+5063 FVTVDVSDPSLFEV

-5089 VTAQDQNGTAEVV
+5089 VTAQDQNGTATIV
-5102 VHVLDDGADPSTG
+5102 VHLLDDGVGPETG

-5128 TINITPVND
+5128 TINITAVND
-5137 APEFTVPSTVNSIED
+5137 APEFTVPDTVSSIED
-5152 QGFVQILNFAA
+5152 QGLVQVLNFAS

-5188 PSAFT
+5188 PTAFT

-5204 TFQTGPDIN
+5204 TFQTGPDVN

-5228 GVDSPPPNTNTSPTV
+5228 GVDGPPPNTNTSPTV

-5258 DLASPQVS
+5258 SLASPQVS
-5266 AFEDQEDFFN
+5266 AFEDQEDFLN
-5276 LPITTIPQFASEI
+5276 LPITSIPVFATDI
-5289 VPGPATAIDEIPQN
+5289 VPGPATATDEIPQN

-5314 ELFEVQPSISPAGA
+5314 ELFDIQPTISPAGT

-5354 PPPNSNASQL
+5354 PPPNNNASQL

-5374 NDAPEFQIPGNLTV
+5374 NDAPEFDIPANLTV
-5388 NEDAGLISA
+5388 NEDAGLVSA
-5397 SGFATNVRRGPAGT
+5397 SGFATNVRRGPVGT
-5411 DDENGQF
+5411 DDENGQI

-5428 SAFTVQPVISA
+5428 TAFSVQPAISP

-5460 SVRLVDSGA
+5460 SVRLVDSGTA
-5469 STPEPNVNVSPVQ
+5469 EPDPNVNVSPVQ

-5495 IADPFGV
+5495 IADSFSV

-5517 LAGDVA
+5517 LAGDVP
-5523 GPTDDELGQ
+5523 GPTSDELGQ
-5532 SLSMTG
+5532 SLRMTT
-5538 IERTSS
+5538 IERTSA
-5544 FGGTIV
+5544 FGGSIV

-5555 NEIVSFT
+5555 SEIESFT
-5562 YTPPANATGTDTFI
+5562 YTPPLNATGTDTFI

-5589 SGTVTITLEGVNDAP
+5589 AGTITITLEGVNDAP
-5604 QFNVGPNQTVAEDS
+5604 QFRAGPNQTVAEDVD
-5618 ALVTVSNWATGILAG
+5618 LVTVSNWATGILAG
-5633 PPAATDEHATQTV
+5633 PPAATDEHATQSV
-5646 TFQTSNNNTDLF
+5646 VFQTTNNNTGLF
-5658 QVQPAVASDGTLT
+5658 QVQPEVASDGSLT

-5681 AVLTVFAIDDGADQ
+5681 AVLTVVAIDDGPGD

-5721 AGADV
+5721 AGANV
-5726 TVAEDSGA
+5726 SVAEDSGA
-5734 YSAAWATGIAPAAG
+5734 FSAAWATDIAPAAG
-5748 LLNDPQTATDETSQ
+5748 LLNTPQTATDETSQ
-5762 VVDFSVTASD
+5762 VVDFSVSASD

-5781 VTSDGEL
+5781 ITSAGEL

-5798 QAVITV
+5798 EAVVTV
-5804 TAIDR
+5804 VAVDR
-5809 GPTGGLNQNSSAPQS
+5809 GPTGGMNQNSSAPQS
-5824 FTITIDPVNDRPT
+5824 FTITITPVNDQPT
-5837 AVADSLNTNE
+5837 AIADALDTNE
-5847 NEVLSVAAPGV
+5847 NEVLSVAAPGL

-5865 DLPNDT
+5865 DLPGDS
-5871 LTVVP
+5871 LSAVA
-5876 ETKTSALGAVVVIS
+5876 ETKTSTLGAVVVIS
-5890 SDGSVSYDPSN
+5890 SDGSVSYDPSA

-5926 GLESSPNNVTINV
+5926 GVESAAATVTLNVAGV
-5939 EGIDDAPVAVDD
+5939 DDPPVANDD
-5951 AYSMGVGQTRLLDVL
+5951 AYTLGVGQTRLFDVL

-5987 IFGSATVSQTG
+5987 IFGTATVSTTG

-6023 NLSNEAFVTITVN
+6023 NLSNEAFVSITVN
-6036 NPPVAADDS
+6036 NPPVAVDDS

-6059 ANDNDPDGTL
+6059 ANDSDPDGTINA
-6069 DANSVEVVVAPSPAG
+6069 DSVQVVVAPSPAG

-6092 IIRFTPASGFSGVAT
+6092 VIRFTPATGFSGVAT
-6107 FSYVVADDVGTD
+6107 FSYVVSDDVGTD

-6170 PESGVTPQP
+6170 PNSGIVPQP

-6190 ESISPID
+6190 ENISPVD
-6197 VLMVINFLNN
+6197 VLMVINFLNS

-6222 YAMMVTPMQMIETVG
+6222 YAMMVTPLQMIETVG
-6237 DEVVRHIKAA
+6237 DEVVRQIKAA
-6247 MDESIMEELGD
+6247 MDESMMEELAD
-6258 VEEDLPFIGPV
+6258 ESEAPFIGPV
-6269 LPAGHELIAE
+6269 LPAGYALIAE
-6279 GEGEDDDLLDS
+6279 GEGEEDDDLLDA
-6290 IAMTCDPD
+6290 IAMTCDAD
-6298 DLKKSDLHD
+6298 ELKKSSLHD